1 MFSTAWPRTIGERAL
16 ADADEIQYVSLDEAL
31 VLYAE
36 IKGLTREAVDMEIR
50 DIGLLDSALMRPVYA
65 AHYAAADLAEQAA
78 TLIRGI
84 AENQPF
90 IDGNKRIA
98 LVVTLTFL
106 EVNGFHLEMSDD
118 EKFQL
123 MIDLAG
129 GTAVAHV
136 AELFRQ
142 RLRPLV

>member
-1 MFSTAWPRTIGERAL
+1 VFSTAWRRTIEEPAL
-16 ADADEIQYVSLDEAL
+16 ADADEVQYVSLDEAL
-31 VLYAE
+31 ALYAE
-36 IKGLTREAVDMEIR
+36 IRGLTREAVDMEIR
-50 DIGLLDSALMRPVYA
+50 DISLLDSALTRPRNA

-78 TLIRGI
+78 TLIWGI

-106 EVNGFHLEMSDD
+106 AVNGHHLEMSDD

-123 MIDLAG
+123 MIDMSEG
-129 GTAVAHV
+129 MAVPQV
-136 AELFRQ
+136 AALFRH
-142 RLRPLV
+142 RLGPLV